1 MSPMNWRRT
10 PRNSAWA
17 IDGYRSHGDLVDS
30 LILPDPDDRHV
41 MAAAIKTGAEL
52 IVTFNLADFSLQ
64 SLAPHGLEAR
74 HPDALFFDFL
84 AAAPEEFCA
93 AARIQRLSL
102 KNPPMTVEEFLAT
115 LASVGLP
122 RTAAY
127 LGNYPDRL

>member
-74 HPDALFFDFL
+74 HPELRCFSIFWPPHRKSF
-84 AAAPEEFCA
+84 
-93 AARIQRLSL
+93 ARRRESRGCL
-102 KNPPMTVEEFLAT
+102 
-115 LASVGLP
+115 
-122 RTAAY
+122 
-127 LGNYPDRL
+127 